1 MKIHSSSLAYTPA
14 RLETNQQ
21 VNNARVKP
29 ELANGTI
36 AATPGSTEQVNPAS
50 NINKQ
55 ALEKI
60 QQNQNPQPLLI
71 TTTQDNAYNAAD
83 KRTQQALNA
92 YQQSLSQATQA
103 HQTPTTGGVD
113 FYA

>member
-1 MKIHSSSLAYTPA
+1 MKIHSSSLAYSPA

-21 VNNARVKP
+21 ANNARAKP
-29 ELANGTI
+29 ELSNDAT
-36 AATPGSTEQVNPAS
+36 AATPGSTTQVNATTS
-50 NINKQ
+50 INKQ

-60 QQNQNPQPLLI
+60 QQNHDAQRLLI

-83 KRTQQALNA
+83 KRTQHALNA
-92 YQQSLSQATQA
+92 YQQNLSQATQT